1 MRELRPGLWHW
12 RARHPQWEPTEPWAQ
27 NVSSYAIADG
37 ERLLLFDP
45 LGVPAEIEQLAADRE
60 AAIVLTAPWHE
71 RDARGLVE
79 RLGAP
84 VYTPLPD
91 TAEELMETW
100 GLTAEQV
107 GEGSP
112 DVRWLLDGEAG
123 TAHWYSAGDR
133 LPVGVGAFPGQ
144 KRNDAV
150 LWIESHRAVVAG
162 DTLADFGR
170 GPQINPRWLSAGVTR
185 EQVVEGLRP
194 LLALPVEHLLETHG
208 GPFGREVLERALAI
222 S

>member
-12 RARHPQWEPTEPWAQ
+12 EAPHPDWRPTEPWTE
-27 NVSSYAIADG
+27 NVSSYAIDDG

-45 LGVPAEIEQLAADRE
+45 LTVPSEIEARAGDRE
-60 AAIVLTAPWHE
+60 TAIVLTAPWHE
-71 RDARGLVE
+71 RDAEGLVE
-79 RLGAP
+79 RLGVP

-91 TAEELMETW
+91 TAEDLIRTY
-100 GLTAEQV
+100 GITAEQA

-112 DVRWLLDGEAG
+112 DLIWLLRDGNGDARP
-123 TAHWYSAGDR
+123 YSAGDR
-133 LPVGVGAFPGQ
+133 LAIGVEAFPGQ

-162 DTLADFGR
+162 DTLADFGE
-170 GPQINPRWLSAGVTR
+170 GPQINPRWLGPDVTR
-185 EQVVEGLRP
+185 EQVVDGLRP
-194 LLALPVEHLLETHG
+194 LLALPVEYLLETHG
-208 GPFGREVLERALAI
+208 GPFDRAALERAL